1 MNSKEESSPEP
12 DFCLDFVQDIGLRR
26 INSLKLKTDTKI
38 QFENKQTNRRLKIG
52 NTRVNF

>member
-1 MNSKEESSPEP
+1 VNSKEESSPEP